1 MNPQWLLGQRKS
13 LMLSFQTTRSVHGDT
28 RHMIY
33 FFITREE
40 PLKLYSGEFDAQ
52 RAEILSRSM
61 AKERRLCMG

>member
-1 MNPQWLLGQRKS
+1 
-13 LMLSFQTTRSVHGDT
+13 
-28 RHMIY
+28 MIY